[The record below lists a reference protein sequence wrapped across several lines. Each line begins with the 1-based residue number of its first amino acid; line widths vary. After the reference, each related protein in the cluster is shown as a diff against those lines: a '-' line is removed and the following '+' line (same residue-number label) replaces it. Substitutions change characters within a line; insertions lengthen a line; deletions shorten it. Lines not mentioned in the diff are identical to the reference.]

1 MLNYRM
7 VKEGEHT
14 MKKKNVAYVMLCICV
29 AVLVSGCRLEK
40 ESEKGMDVT
49 LTPMAMNS
57 LSQVSNKEKPT
68 IVPPEHMEVIIY
80 TLNPNT
86 LKKEA
91 VTVLIQV
98 ESELNAEV
106 IVEQVVV
113 AMEDSGFYI
122 GINEISTDGDTVI
135 VDFDSDSAPVCGVGA
150 SVEGA
155 ILDVIGQSILDNI
168 LDCKKII
175 YHIEGEA
182 YETGHL
188 QFEFDEVYIGR

>member
-1 MLNYRM
+1 
-7 VKEGEHT
+7 
-14 MKKKNVAYVMLCICV
+14 MKKKNIAYVMLCLCV
-29 AVLVSGCRLEK
+29 AVLVSGCSFEN
-40 ESEKGMDVT
+40 EQEKGENVT
-49 LTPMAMNS
+49 LTPNVTKA
-57 LSQVSNKEKPT
+57 LSEVPNKEKST
-68 IVPPEHMEVIIY
+68 IAPPEHREVTIY

-98 ESELNAEV
+98 ESELDAEV

-122 GINEISTDGDTVI
+122 GINEIFTEEDTVI
-135 VDFDSDSAPVCGVGA
+135 IDFDADSAPVCGVGA

-155 ILDVIGQSILDNI
+155 ILDIIGQSILDNI

-175 YHIEGEA
+175 YRIEGEA

>member
-1 MLNYRM
+1 
-7 VKEGEHT
+7 
-14 MKKKNVAYVMLCICV
+14 MKKKNIAYVMLCLCV
-29 AVLVSGCRLEK
+29 AVLVSGCSFEK
-40 ESEKGMDVT
+40 EPEKVSDVT
-49 LTPMAMNS
+49 LTPMVTKVIS
-57 LSQVSNKEKPT
+57 EVSNKEKPT
-68 IVPPEHMEVIIY
+68 IAPSEHMEVTIY

-122 GINEISTDGDTVI
+122 GINDISTDGNTVI

-155 ILDVIGQSILDNI
+155 ILDIIGQSILDNI

-175 YHIEGEA
+175 YRIEGEA
-182 YETGHL
+182 YQTGHL